1 MRLVDAVYE
10 RVIELIKERR
20 ITVNALANL
29 SGVPRPTI
37 VTMTKSST
45 VKLSTVYGICVGLKI
60 TLQQFFDSP
69 LFDPE
74 NITDCSINPDLTHS
88 ARSGFSCRLQR
99 ACSALF
105 SRFAFNIP
113 GSHFDRKGKAAAFA
127 PRLSLDLSGEPFRL
141 PVKAAG
147 TPPRFYF
154 SSPEPVSVGETTG
167 VSAAFSS
174 VSLPR

>member
-37 VTMTKSST
+37 VTMTKSNT
-45 VKLSTVYGICVGLKI
+45 VKLSTVYGICAGLKI

-74 NITDCSINPDLTHS
+74 NITD
-88 ARSGFSCRLQR
+88 
-99 ACSALF
+99 
-105 SRFAFNIP
+105 
-113 GSHFDRKGKAAAFA
+113 
-127 PRLSLDLSGEPFRL
+127 
-141 PVKAAG
+141 
-147 TPPRFYF
+147 
-154 SSPEPVSVGETTG
+154 
-167 VSAAFSS
+167 
-174 VSLPR
+174 

>member
-37 VTMTKSST
+37 VTMTKSIT
-45 VKLSTVYGICVGLKI
+45 VKLSTVYGICAGLKI

-74 NITDCSINPDLTHS
+74 NITD
-88 ARSGFSCRLQR
+88 
-99 ACSALF
+99 
-105 SRFAFNIP
+105 
-113 GSHFDRKGKAAAFA
+113 
-127 PRLSLDLSGEPFRL
+127 
-141 PVKAAG
+141 
-147 TPPRFYF
+147 
-154 SSPEPVSVGETTG
+154 
-167 VSAAFSS
+167 
-174 VSLPR
+174 